1 MPPITLLVK
10 PASGLCNMRCRYCF
24 YADVMAKSRVPHREM
39 MSDETLET
47 LVSSALREAD
57 GEVTFAFQGGE
68 PTLRGKDFFY
78 RYLELV
84 RKYNQKGLK
93 VNNTLQ
99 TNGYLI
105 DEDWARILS
114 EGKFL
119 VGLSVDGT
127 KTIHDKFRPDQ
138 EGKGTFDRVMKAA
151 ETLKKHDVD
160 VNALC
165 VVNNVVAKNGAKVIN
180 SLINLGFDY
189 IQFIPCLDGFGEK
202 KNRDFSLEPQFY
214 ARFLKETFDV
224 YYDRF
229 MRGKPVSVRTFDNY
243 AGILMGYPPESCGMS
258 GVCACYFT
266 VEGDGS
272 VYPCDFYV
280 IDRYVLGK
288 TGKNTFEEMAASD
301 AAKTFIAE
309 SKTVDPECLSC
320 RWRALCRGG
329 CRRNRQTE
337 IGGNL
342 KLNEYCSAFKEFF
355 AYAYERLQF
364 MVNSALKN
372 NQ

>member
-127 KTIHDKFRPDQ
+127 KTIHDKFRPDR

-151 ETLKKHDVD
+151 ETLK
-160 VNALC
+160 
-165 VVNNVVAKNGAKVIN
+165 
-180 SLINLGFDY
+180 SMMW
-189 IQFIPCLDGFGEK
+189 
-202 KNRDFSLEPQFY
+202 
-214 ARFLKETFDV
+214 T
-224 YYDRF
+224 
-229 MRGKPVSVRTFDNY
+229 
-243 AGILMGYPPESCGMS
+243 
-258 GVCACYFT
+258 
-266 VEGDGS
+266 
-272 VYPCDFYV
+272 
-280 IDRYVLGK
+280 
-288 TGKNTFEEMAASD
+288 
-301 AAKTFIAE
+301 
-309 SKTVDPECLSC
+309 
-320 RWRALCRGG
+320 
-329 CRRNRQTE
+329 
-337 IGGNL
+337 
-342 KLNEYCSAFKEFF
+342 
-355 AYAYERLQF
+355 
-364 MVNSALKN
+364 
-372 NQ
+372 